1 MIKIKNFR
9 WWIIALLMVAILLNY
24 FDRQSL
30 PVVLSE
36 IKKII
41 PIDTIQFSQLNF
53 MFIFAYG
60 LMYAIGGMIIDH
72 LGTKRGMAIMILWW
86 SIATIL
92 HGLVAGLT
100 GLFIARFLLG
110 LGEGGGFPGAAK
122 AVSEWFPPKER
133 SFAFGLFNTGSSI
146 GAVIAPPLI
155 ATIVLAASWKWV
167 FFIPGIAGLILTT
180 LWILIYT
187 TPEKCRF
194 TTSEEKELLR
204 KNSKHHL
211 SENSDNVSIKW
222 ASLFNYRK
230 LWGLLTIKLISDS
243 AWYFL
248 IFWLPKYLSDIR
260 GLNIKEIGYYA
271 WIPYA
276 FAGVGSLTGGW
287 LSSFLIKKGV
297 SLDTSRKIS
306 LGIAAAFMPFSLLIT
321 SSPLNFA
328 IVFFSMMML
337 GHQFWS
343 TIVQTL
349 AADIFPSK
357 VVGSVAGLMGAI
369 GCFGGMFFNLLA
381 GQLIEN
387 IGYGP
392 VFIFTGLLHPLAYI
406 TIFLIIRKIEPVRVS

>member
-1 MIKIKNFR
+1 MIKIKKFR
-9 WWIIALLMVAILLNY
+9 WYIVALLMLAIILNY

-30 PVVLSE
+30 PVVISE

-41 PIDTIQFSQLNF
+41 PIDNIQFSKLNF
-53 MFIFAYG
+53 MFLFAYG
-60 LMYAIGGMIIDH
+60 LMYAIGGKIIDF
-72 LGTKRGMAIMILWW
+72 LGTKRGMAIMIVWW
-86 SIATIL
+86 SMATIL
-92 HGLVAGLT
+92 HGLVIGLA
-100 GLFIARFLLG
+100 GLFIARFMLG

-146 GAVIAPPLI
+146 GAVIAPPII
-155 ATIVLAASWKWV
+155 ATIILASSWKWV
-167 FFIPGIAGLILTT
+167 FFIPGLAGLILAV
-180 LWILIYT
+180 LWLLIYS

-194 TTSEEKELLR
+194 STSEEKELLR
-204 KNSKHHL
+204 KNNEPL
-211 SENSDNVSIKW
+211 LSDNHTSVSIKW
-222 ASLFNYRK
+222 ANLFNYRK

-276 FAGVGSLTGGW
+276 FAGVGSLLGGW

-297 SLDTSRKIS
+297 SLDISRKIC
-306 LGIAAAFMPFSLLIT
+306 LGISAALMPVSVLIT

-381 GQLIEN
+381 GQLIDS
-387 IGYGP
+387 IGYAP
-392 VFIFTGLLHPLAYI
+392 VFIFTGLLHPLSYI
-406 TIFLIIRKIEPVRVS
+406 SIFLIIRRIEPVRVS